1 MEGCTP
7 GIGPSAS
14 QLLQALTFLPTSAA
28 AAQQAGEWR
37 YQYARRGLTLSTTDA
52 MVAATAYEHDAT
64 LVTANEDDYPMPE
77 ISVVS
82 LPRLSAP
89 GKKR

>member
-1 MEGCTP
+1 
-7 GIGPSAS
+7 
-14 QLLQALTFLPTSAA
+14 
-28 AAQQAGEWR
+28 
-37 YQYARRGLTLSTTDA
+37 